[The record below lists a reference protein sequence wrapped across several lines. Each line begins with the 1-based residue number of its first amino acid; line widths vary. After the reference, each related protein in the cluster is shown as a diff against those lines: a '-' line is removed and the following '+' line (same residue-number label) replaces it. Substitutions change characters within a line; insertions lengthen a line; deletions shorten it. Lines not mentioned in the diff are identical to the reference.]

1 MLYAVIMAGGSGTR
15 FWPWSRKK
23 TPKQLL
29 KITGQDTMIKQ
40 TVDRITDKISS
51 ENIYVVTTA
60 CLADSIKAEL
70 SQIPAKN
77 IISEPFGRNTAACIG
92 LAATIILNRDADA
105 VMAVMT
111 ADHIIEPPDLFLKAL
126 QCAEKFATETNALIT
141 FGIKP
146 NEPSVNYGY
155 IQRSEDMINF
165 QDFQIYDVKCF
176 TEKPDRATA
185 EGFVQSGEYYWN
197 SGIFVWSVS
206 TILDNINTLMPELS
220 QGLERIGKSLDT
232 PDESNTIYNEYEK
245 FDNISI
251 DYGVMEKAS
260 NVRIIEADFKWDDV
274 GSWLAIER
282 LNNSDQDNNT
292 ILSKHCGIDTHGNII
307 IGDNKHLIATINVSD
322 MIIVS
327 TKDVTMVCNKNNAE
341 DIKKLTDLLKERGYD
356 CYL

>member
-40 TVDRITDKISS
+40 TVNRIIDKISS

-92 LAATIILNRDADA
+92 LAATIIFNRDANA

-126 QCAEKFATETNALIT
+126 QCAEKLATETNALIT

-165 QDFQIYDVKCF
+165 QDFRIYDVKCF

-206 TILDNINTLMPELS
+206 TILDNIKTLMPELS
-220 QGLERIGKSLDT
+220 QGLARIGRSIDT
-232 PDESNTIYNEYEK
+232 PDESNIIYNEYEK

-260 NVRIIEADFKWDDV
+260 NVKIIEADFRWDDV

-307 IGDNKHLIATINVSD
+307 IGDNEHLIATINISD

>member
-29 KITGQDTMIKQ
+29 KITGQDTMIRQ
-40 TVDRITDKISS
+40 TVDRIIGEIPS

-60 CLADSIKAEL
+60 CLADSIEGEL

-92 LAATIILNRDADA
+92 LAATIISNRDTDS
-105 VMAVMT
+105 VMTVMT
-111 ADHIIEPPDLFLKAL
+111 ADHIVEPPDLFLKAL
-126 QCAEKFATETNALIT
+126 KCAEKLATETDALIT

-146 NEPSVNYGY
+146 KEPSVNYGY
-155 IQRSEDMINF
+155 IQRSEDRIDL
-165 QDFQIYDVKCF
+165 QDFQIYDVQCF

-185 EGFVQSGEYYWN
+185 EGFVQSGKYYWN

-206 TILDNINTLMPELS
+206 TILENINTLMPELS
-220 QGLERIGKSLDT
+220 KGLARIGESVDT
-232 PDESNTIYNEYEK
+232 PDESNVIYNEYEK
-245 FDNISI
+245 FDNVSI
-251 DYGVMEKAS
+251 DYGMMEKAS
-260 NVRIIEADFKWDDV
+260 NVKVIEADFKWDDV
-274 GSWLAIER
+274 GSWLTIER
-282 LNNSDQDNNT
+282 LNKSDQNNNT
-292 ILSKHCGIDTHGNII
+292 ILGEHCGLDTQGNII
-307 IGDNKHLIATINVSD
+307 IGDKGHLITTINVSD